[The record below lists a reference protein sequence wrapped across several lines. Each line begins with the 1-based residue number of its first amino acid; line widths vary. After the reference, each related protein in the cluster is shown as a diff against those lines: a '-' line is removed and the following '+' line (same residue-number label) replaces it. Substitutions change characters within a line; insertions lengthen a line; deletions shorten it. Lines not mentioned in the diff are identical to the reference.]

1 LPVRASPAWRPCTT
15 GQERLHPVMK
25 TAAPT
30 QAPAPQ
36 PSHSLGASDTL
47 ASDAATNAATGALGD
62 RRAVL
67 IEKAAHLFGARG
79 YANTSMRD
87 ISAAFGILH
96 GSLYHHFG
104 SKEELFITV
113 YASGVDRFVKD
124 VGAAIAPLSDPWQRL
139 EAACIAHLE
148 ALLMRES
155 PAATVL
161 ADWSPNYSDSMRS
174 ALVAQRDRYE
184 KVFSQLTDAVDLP
197 HGVQKRYFRLGLLGA
212 LNGALMWYQPG
223 GDSPAMVAK
232 QLFSLFRQRADGLG
246 PSLG

>member
-1 LPVRASPAWRPCTT
+1 MKLSTPPSPKAKRPPKGISETSS
-15 GQERLHPVMK
+15 K
-25 TAAPT
+25 TKDNAE
-30 QAPAPQ
+30 
-36 PSHSLGASDTL
+36 GAI
-47 ASDAATNAATGALGD
+47 GD
-62 RRAVL
+62 RRAEL
-67 IEKAAHLFGARG
+67 IEKAAHLFGERG

-96 GSLYHHFG
+96 GSIYHHFG

-124 VGAAIAPLSDPWQRL
+124 VEKAIEPLSDPWQRL

-161 ADWSPNYSDSMRS
+161 ADWSANYSESMRS
-174 ALVAQRDRYE
+174 ALIEQRDKYE
-184 KVFSQLTDAVDLP
+184 KVFFKLTDAVDLP
-197 HGVQKRYFRLGLLGA
+197 SGVKKRYFRLGLLGA

-223 GDSPAMVAK
+223 GDSPATVAK
-232 QLFSLFRQRADGLG
+232 QLFSLFRKSAETRH
-246 PSLG
+246 P

>member
-1 LPVRASPAWRPCTT
+1 MQPNFLSIA
-15 GQERLHPVMK
+15 MK
-25 TAAPT
+25 TISK
-30 QAPAPQ
+30 PAPRTKK
-36 PSHSLGASDTL
+36 PPKSVSADSAKTKD
-47 ASDAATNAATGALGD
+47 NADGLIVD
-62 RRAVL
+62 RRAEL
-67 IEKAAHLFGARG
+67 IEKAALLFGARG

-96 GSLYHHFG
+96 GSIYHHFG

-124 VGAAIAPLSDPWQRL
+124 VEKAIEPYTDPWQRL

-161 ADWSPNYSDSMRS
+161 ADWSANYSESMRA

-184 KVFSQLTDAVDLP
+184 KVFLKLTDAVELP
-197 HGVQKRYFRLGLLGA
+197 QGIKKRYFRLGLLGA

-223 GDSPAMVAK
+223 GDSPATVAK
-232 QLFSLFRQRADGLG
+232 QLFSLFRKKAESTDH
-246 PSLG
+246 

>member
-1 LPVRASPAWRPCTT
+1 
-15 GQERLHPVMK
+15 MK
-25 TAAPT
+25 TIT
-30 QAPAPQ
+30 KPAPKAKK
-36 PSHSLGASDTL
+36 PSKSVS
-47 ASDAATNAATGALGD
+47 ATTVQTKDSESGLIVD
-62 RRAVL
+62 RRAEL
-67 IEKAAHLFGARG
+67 IEKAALLFGARG

-96 GSLYHHFG
+96 GSIYHHFG

-124 VGAAIAPLSDPWQRL
+124 VEKAIEPYSDPWQRL
-139 EAACIAHLE
+139 EVACIAHLE

-161 ADWSPNYSDSMRS
+161 ADWSANYSESMRT

-184 KVFSQLTDAVDLP
+184 KVFLKLTDAVELP
-197 HGVQKRYFRLGLLGA
+197 QGIKKRYFRLGLLGA

-223 GDSPAMVAK
+223 GDSPATVAK
-232 QLFSLFRQRADGLG
+232 QLFSLFRKKAESTDI
-246 PSLG
+246 

>member
-1 LPVRASPAWRPCTT
+1 MKPITTPNPKAKKPPQSASVTPS
-15 GQERLHPVMK
+15 K
-25 TAAPT
+25 TK
-30 QAPAPQ
+30 
-36 PSHSLGASDTL
+36 DT
-47 ASDAATNAATGALGD
+47 AEGTIGD
-62 RRAVL
+62 RRAEL
-67 IEKAAHLFGARG
+67 IEKAAHLFGERG

-96 GSLYHHFG
+96 GSIYHHFG

-124 VGAAIAPLSDPWQRL
+124 VEKAIEPLTDPWQRL

-161 ADWSPNYSDSMRS
+161 ADWSANYSDSMRT
-174 ALVAQRDRYE
+174 ALVAQRDKYE
-184 KVFSQLTDAVDLP
+184 KVFSELTDAVDLP
-197 HGVQKRYFRLGLLGA
+197 SDIKRRYFRLGLLGA

-223 GDSPAMVAK
+223 GDAPATVAK
-232 QLFSLFRQRADGLG
+232 HLFSLFRKSAETRH
-246 PSLG
+246 P

>member
-1 LPVRASPAWRPCTT
+1 
-15 GQERLHPVMK
+15 MK
-25 TAAPT
+25 TIPEPVPKAKKT
-30 QAPAPQ
+30 
-36 PSHSLGASDTL
+36 SKSVS
-47 ASDAATNAATGALGD
+47 ATSAKTKDSAVGLIVD
-62 RRAVL
+62 RRAEL
-67 IEKAAHLFGARG
+67 IEKAALLFGARG

-96 GSLYHHFG
+96 GSIYHHFG

-124 VGAAIAPLSDPWQRL
+124 VEKAIEPYTDPWQRL

-161 ADWSPNYSDSMRS
+161 ADWSANYTESMRT
-174 ALVAQRDRYE
+174 AVVAQRDRYE
-184 KVFSQLTDAVDLP
+184 KVFLKLTDAVELP
-197 HGVQKRYFRLGLLGA
+197 QGIKKRYFRLGLLGA

-223 GDSPAMVAK
+223 GDSPSTVAK
-232 QLFSLFRQRADGLG
+232 QLLSLFRKKASVADL
-246 PSLG
+246 

>member
-1 LPVRASPAWRPCTT
+1 
-15 GQERLHPVMK
+15 MK
-25 TAAPT
+25 TLPK
-30 QAPAPQ
+30 PAPKAKKA
-36 PSHSLGASDTL
+36 PKSVGATSSKIKDSADGL
-47 ASDAATNAATGALGD
+47 IVD
-62 RRAVL
+62 RRAEL
-67 IEKAAHLFGARG
+67 IEKAALLFGARG

-96 GSLYHHFG
+96 GSIYHHFG

-124 VGAAIAPLSDPWQRL
+124 VEKAIEPLTDPWQRL
-139 EAACIAHLE
+139 EAACVAHLE

-161 ADWSPNYSDSMRS
+161 ADWSANYSESMRA

-184 KVFSQLTDAVDLP
+184 KVFLKLTDAVELP
-197 HGVQKRYFRLGLLGA
+197 QGVKKRYFRLGLLGA

-223 GDSPAMVAK
+223 GDSPSTVAK
-232 QLFSLFRQRADGLG
+232 QLFSLFRKKAEL
-246 PSLG
+246 PNP

>member
-1 LPVRASPAWRPCTT
+1 
-15 GQERLHPVMK
+15 MK
-25 TAAPT
+25 TISK
-30 QAPAPQ
+30 PAPKAKK
-36 PSHSLGASDTL
+36 PSKSVSADSAKTKD
-47 ASDAATNAATGALGD
+47 SAAGLIVD
-62 RRAVL
+62 RRAEL
-67 IEKAAHLFGARG
+67 IEKAALLFGARG

-96 GSLYHHFG
+96 GSIYHHFG

-124 VGAAIAPLSDPWQRL
+124 VEKAIEPYTDPWQRL

-161 ADWSPNYSDSMRS
+161 ADWSANYSESMRA

-184 KVFSQLTDAVDLP
+184 KVFLKLTDAVELP
-197 HGVQKRYFRLGLLGA
+197 QGIKKRYFRLGLLGA

-223 GDSPAMVAK
+223 GDSPSNVAK
-232 QLFSLFRQRADGLG
+232 QLFSLFRKKAESTDL
-246 PSLG
+246 

>member
-1 LPVRASPAWRPCTT
+1 MKLITPPSPKAKKP
-15 GQERLHPVMK
+15 PK
-25 TAAPT
+25 
-30 QAPAPQ
+30 
-36 PSHSLGASDTL
+36 SISDT
-47 ASDAATNAATGALGD
+47 SSKTKDNAEGAIGD
-62 RRAVL
+62 RRAEL
-67 IEKAAHLFGARG
+67 IEKAAHLFGERG

-96 GSLYHHFG
+96 GSIYHHFG

-124 VGAAIAPLSDPWQRL
+124 VEKAIEPLSDPWQRL

-161 ADWSPNYSDSMRS
+161 ADWSANYSESMRS
-174 ALVAQRDRYE
+174 ALIEQRDKYE
-184 KVFSQLTDAVDLP
+184 KVFFKLTDAVDLP
-197 HGVQKRYFRLGLLGA
+197 SGVKKRYFRLGLLGA

-223 GDSPAMVAK
+223 GDSPATVAK
-232 QLFSLFRQRADGLG
+232 QLFSLFRKSAETRH
-246 PSLG
+246 P